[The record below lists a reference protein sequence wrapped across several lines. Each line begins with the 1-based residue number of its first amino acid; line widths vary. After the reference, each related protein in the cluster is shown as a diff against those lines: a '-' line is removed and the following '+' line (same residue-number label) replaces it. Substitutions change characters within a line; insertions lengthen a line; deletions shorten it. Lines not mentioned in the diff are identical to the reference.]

1 VSPAGTPLPGV
12 PGGGGWFDPYF
23 WQILFEPDFGV
34 PPFWVQKRAPRPL
47 QLGPSRPTPRGLKC
61 ILASANGNVK
71 NFLGDFFPQNV
82 VKVAPVLFY
91 PEHLEHPEWDIPELR
106 ILKDVPLFAKRCQP
120 PLLYDLLWS
129 PKPLPPGWRRG
140 GELFIMMLAP

>member
-1 VSPAGTPLPGV
+1 MGVSGRNPPPRGTW
-12 PGGGGWFDPYF
+12 GGGVGLTLIF

-34 PPFWVQKRAPRPL
+34 PPFWVQKRAPGPL
-47 QLGPSRPTPRGLKC
+47 QLGPSRPTPRGLKRV
-61 ILASANGNVK
+61 LASANGNVK

-106 ILKDVPLFAKRCQP
+106 ILKD
-120 PLLYDLLWS
+120 
-129 PKPLPPGWRRG
+129 
-140 GELFIMMLAP
+140 